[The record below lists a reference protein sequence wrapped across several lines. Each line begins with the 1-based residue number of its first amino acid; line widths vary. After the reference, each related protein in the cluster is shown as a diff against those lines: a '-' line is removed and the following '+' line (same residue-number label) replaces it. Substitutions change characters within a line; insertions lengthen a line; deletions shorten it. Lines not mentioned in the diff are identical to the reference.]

1 MTHYVN
7 NTGVSNPCDIHYLWL
22 HAVILSLIVP
32 PCLVRTASFIAGST
46 FECCGK
52 LGVSPTQSLPLRCTA
67 RWFKLL
73 VKNGRYLVVSSS
85 NSSCF
90 ALIFALVPSVKW

>member
-32 PCLVRTASFIAGST
+32 PCLVHTASFIAGST

-52 LGVSPTQSLPLRCTA
+52 LGVSPTQSFTA
-67 RWFKLL
+67 
-73 VKNGRYLVVSSS
+73 
-85 NSSCF
+85 
-90 ALIFALVPSVKW
+90 ALYYKVQGGLNFW